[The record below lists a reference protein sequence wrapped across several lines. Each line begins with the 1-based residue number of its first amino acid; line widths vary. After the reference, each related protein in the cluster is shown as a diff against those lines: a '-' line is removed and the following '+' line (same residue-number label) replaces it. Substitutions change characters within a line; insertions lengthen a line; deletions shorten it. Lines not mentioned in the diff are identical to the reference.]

1 MFEPKNILN
10 KISYLQYPFMLISG
24 YYIVQPYIVGFD
36 TIWENYNLALLFMG
50 IAISLSTLQDTTK
63 MQNEMSR
70 KIWEDPKKGKRMLI
84 ALRLL
89 AFGCIAIGIF
99 GASVSTNEAL
109 KELSYGIIVLGIGL
123 IGMLN
128 TAMDLFDNHRL
139 DKKTTTSNEKAFIQ
153 EPDI

>member
-84 ALRLL
+84 ALALL

-99 GASVSTNEAL
+99 GASVSTNKAL

-139 DKKTTTSNEKAFIQ
+139 DKKATPSNEKAFIQ

>member
-10 KISYLQYPFMLISG
+10 KISYLQYPFMLISI
-24 YYIVQPYIVGFD
+24 YYIVKPYIVGFD
-36 TIWENYNLALLFMG
+36 TIWENYNLGLLFMG

-84 ALRLL
+84 ALALL
-89 AFGCIAIGIF
+89 AFGCISIGIF
-99 GASVSTNEAL
+99 GSSISTNEAL
-109 KELSYGIIVLGIGL
+109 KELSYGVIVLGIGL

-128 TAMDLFDNHRL
+128 TAMDLFENHRL
-139 DKKTTTSNEKAFIQ
+139 DKKVTIKKDEALIQ
-153 EPDI
+153 ESDI

>member
-1 MFEPKNILN
+1 MFEPKDILN
-10 KISYLQYPFMLISG
+10 KISYLQYPFLLISG

-36 TIWENYNLALLFMG
+36 TIWENYNLALLFIG

-84 ALRLL
+84 ALALL

-139 DKKTTTSNEKAFIQ
+139 DKKATTSNEKAFIQ

>member
-24 YYIVQPYIVGFD
+24 YYILQPYIVGFD

-70 KIWEDPKKGKRMLI
+70 KIWESPKKGKRMLI
-84 ALRLL
+84 LLALL

-99 GASVSTNEAL
+99 GSSVSTNAAL

-128 TAMDLFDNHRL
+128 TAMDLFENHRL
-139 DKKTTTSNEKAFIQ
+139 DKKVTIGKDETLIEAS
-153 EPDI
+153 DM